1 MFAARSQ
8 LRCCNSISK
17 IARGGAPT
25 RSLQTTS
32 TANGPVTTQKRMTL
46 KNGDSS
52 KKSSQNMATFQGQSS
67 TKMAYKDAPI
77 AKLADTLVCF
87 FRPFSH
93 LLSMHVLTIHQ
104 WMERNVFDYGRK
116 SDGVQQVQ
124 GGDLSWSKRS
134 GYNAV

>member
-77 AKLADTLVCF
+77 AKLADTL
-87 FRPFSH
+87 
-93 LLSMHVLTIHQ
+93 